1 MNLYIIRKHYF
12 YDDKMYYDTDAELD
26 HCVNYIESLGYHV
39 DKSLRLRLSIAR
51 VYSFEAFLKAYIRES
66 KEIINYAKKY
76 LSKDFKFKRWFVE
89 QETQLLLLCNKIPDL
104 SLVFSSKHGLF
115 IIPVEIK
122 RIARRNA
129 KVQLISYLNC
139 AIQHNIDVD
148 SAKAYDMTVLLVS
161 YFSDA
166 DKNVFI
172 NIADVIE
179 IFKPKIKIDV
189 VLLENIHEIAKTIL
203 NKPKKIR
210 KVIHKTI
217 KKTKDKIEKLIILGV
232 ILFIGTKMPEVVS
245 NVDVKQTATKA
256 IIDELQKIP
265 EQDIWDSID
274 SLPSDIIP
282 YLPPRLIPY
291 LNEEQIKHLTPEQ
304 IKHLT
309 PEQIKHLT
317 PEQIK
322 HLTPEQIK
330 HLTPDQLKH
339 LTYEQLLNADPE
351 EIEKMLEYLKKH
363 PEILQ
368 RKSKKTKK

>member
-1 MNLYIIRKHYF
+1 
-12 YDDKMYYDTDAELD
+12 MYYDTDSELD
-26 HCVNYIESLGYHV
+26 RYVNYIESLGYHI

-66 KEIINYAKKY
+66 KEIVNYAKKY

-89 QETQLLLLCNKIPDL
+89 QETQLLLLCDKIPDL
-104 SLVFSSKHGLF
+104 SLVFSSNYGLF

-129 KVQLISYLNC
+129 KVQLISYLDC
-139 AIQHNIDVD
+139 AIRHNIDVD
-148 SAKAYDMTVLLVS
+148 PTKAYDMTVLLVS

-166 DKNVFI
+166 NKNAFI
-172 NIADVIE
+172 NIADIIE

-189 VLLENIHEIAKTIL
+189 DLLEKIHEIAKTIL

-210 KVIHKTI
+210 KVINKTI

-291 LNEEQIKHLTPEQ
+291 LNEEQIQHLTPEQLKHLTPEQ
-304 IKHLT
+304 IKHLP
-309 PEQIKHLT
+309 PEQLKHLT
-317 PEQIK
+317 PEQ
-322 HLTPEQIK
+322 
-330 HLTPDQLKH
+330 LKY

-363 PEILQ
+363 PEKLQ